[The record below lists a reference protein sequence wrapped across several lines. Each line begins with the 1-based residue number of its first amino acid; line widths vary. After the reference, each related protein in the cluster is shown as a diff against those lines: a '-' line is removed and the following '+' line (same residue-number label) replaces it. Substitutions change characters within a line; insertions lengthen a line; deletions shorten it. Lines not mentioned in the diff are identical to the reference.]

1 MRKALSIIVPRYRET
16 ERDIFPLFSSI
27 SNQVGIDFQDIEVYV
42 TTDGGGGPPLDENF
56 LSLFNFETRQFR
68 REENGGC
75 GPARQTAID
84 KANGDY
90 ILCCDA
96 DDVLHNVGAL
106 QTMMLE
112 AEKSSPDILTS
123 EFLEELRM
131 PDGRYLYGPHGR
143 EECWMHGK
151 LLRRGFLEWYNIR
164 FRDDLKVHE
173 DSYFLCIAMSLA
185 GKIMHLPATTYV
197 WKFHPDSITRRNN
210 GAYAYETVPEHI
222 KAVTM
227 AWEIVERWRPEQ
239 MEDRVVQFVHYNFFT
254 LHRTDWQ
261 EQCRKEL
268 LNKAED
274 AFAQAMRPW
283 MHCYFSTPISA
294 RLESYNRER
303 EKLFRNGMEKET
315 LLAWLNRLLLAEKS
329 KE

>member
-1 MRKALSIIVPRYRET
+1 
-16 ERDIFPLFSSI
+16 
-27 SNQVGIDFQDIEVYV
+27 
-42 TTDGGGGPPLDENF
+42 
-56 LSLFNFETRQFR
+56 
-68 REENGGC
+68 
-75 GPARQTAID
+75 
-84 KANGDY
+84 
-90 ILCCDA
+90 
-96 DDVLHNVGAL
+96 
-106 QTMMLE
+106 
-112 AEKSSPDILTS
+112 
-123 EFLEELRM
+123 
-131 PDGRYLYGPHGR
+131 
-143 EECWMHGK
+143 
-151 LLRRGFLEWYNIR
+151 
-164 FRDDLKVHE
+164 
-173 DSYFLCIAMSLA
+173 
-185 GKIMHLPATTYV
+185 MHLPATTYV